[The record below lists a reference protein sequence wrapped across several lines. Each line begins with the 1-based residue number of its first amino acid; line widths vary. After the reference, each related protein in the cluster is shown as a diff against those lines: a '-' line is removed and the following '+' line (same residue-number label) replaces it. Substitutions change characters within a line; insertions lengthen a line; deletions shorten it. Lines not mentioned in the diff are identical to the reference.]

1 MKQWIM
7 QRSTWLGI
15 GAAVIA
21 VLGILVDKGVV
32 SSMWISIAS
41 AVLSA
46 FGLGV
51 NDRGTVKKKSTMNG
65 VVLSLA
71 LAVVALGSVGCGSSF
86 MNMTD
91 EEKVQAVINTG
102 CDGATIAGCFDSP
115 GQCIDA
121 ISDAVGDRKIT
132 PDLVNVIFGLSTCEE
147 IHDAI
152 DRIHE
157 NCQKK

>member
-51 NDRGTVKKKSTMNG
+51 NDRGTAKKKSPTNG
-65 VVLSLA
+65 IVMFLA
-71 LAVVALGSVGCGSSF
+71 FSAVALGSSGCGSSLS
-86 MNMTD
+86 NMTED
-91 EEKVQAVINTG
+91 EKVQAVINTS
-102 CDGATIAGCFDSP
+102 CEGATIAGCFDSSD
-115 GQCIDA
+115 QCVDA
-121 ISDAVGDRKIT
+121 ISDAVGDSKIT

-147 IHDAI
+147 IRDAI
-152 DRIHE
+152 DRAGKYI
-157 NCQKK
+157 KK

>member
-1 MKQWIM
+1 MKEWFM

-21 VLGILVDKGVV
+21 VLGILVDNGTVEP
-32 SSMWISIAS
+32 MWLSIVS

-51 NDRGTVKKKSTMNG
+51 NDRGSAKKKTMNG
-65 VVLSLA
+65 IVLCLA
-71 LAVVALGSVGCGSSF
+71 FSAVALGSAGCGSSLS
-86 MNMTD
+86 NMTD

-102 CDGATIAGCFDSP
+102 CDGATIAGCFDSS
-115 GQCIDA
+115 GQCIEA
-121 ISDAVGDRKIT
+121 VSEAVGDSQIT

-152 DRIHE
+152 DSAGKAIR
-157 NCQKK
+157 K

>member
-1 MKQWIM
+1 MKEWFM

-15 GAAVIA
+15 GAAAIA
-21 VLGILVDKGVV
+21 VLGILVDNGTVEP
-32 SSMWISIAS
+32 MWLSIVS

-51 NDRGTVKKKSTMNG
+51 NDRGTMKKKSKMNG

-71 LAVVALGSVGCGSSF
+71 LAVVAIGSVGCGSSL

-91 EEKVQAVINTG
+91 AEKVQSVINTG
-102 CDGATIAGCFDSP
+102 CDGATIAGCFDSS

-121 ISDAVGDRKIT
+121 VSEAAGDSQIT

-152 DRIHE
+152 DRLNSID
-157 NCQKK
+157 KR

>member
-15 GAAVIA
+15 GAAAIA
-21 VLGILVDKGVV
+21 VLGILVDNGTVEP
-32 SSMWISIAS
+32 MWLSIVS

-46 FGLGV
+46 LGLGV
-51 NDRGTVKKKSTMNG
+51 NDRGTMKKKSKMNG

-71 LAVVALGSVGCGSSF
+71 LSVVALWSYGCGSSLV
-86 MNMTD
+86 NMTD

-102 CDGATIAGCFDSP
+102 CEGATIAGCFDSS
-115 GQCIDA
+115 GQCIEA
-121 ISDAVGDRKIT
+121 ISEAVGYRKMT
-132 PDLVNVIFGLSTCEE
+132 PDLANVIFGLSTCEE

-152 DRIHE
+152 DRVKSID
-157 NCQKK
+157 KR

>member
-51 NDRGTVKKKSTMNG
+51 NDRGSTKKKPTMNG
-65 VVLSLA
+65 VVLCLA
-71 LAVVALGSVGCGSSF
+71 FSAVSLGSAGCGSSLS
-86 MNMTD
+86 NMTED
-91 EEKVQAVINTG
+91 EKVQVVINTG
-102 CDGATIAGCFDSP
+102 CEGATIAGCFDSSD
-115 GQCIDA
+115 QCVDA
-121 ISDAVGDRKIT
+121 ISDAVGDSKIT

-152 DRIHE
+152 DKAGKAIR
-157 NCQKK
+157 

>member
-21 VLGILVDKGVV
+21 VLGILVDKGTIEP
-32 SSMWISIAS
+32 MWLSIVS

-51 NDRGTVKKKSTMNG
+51 NDRGTAKKKPPTNG
-65 VVLSLA
+65 VAMFLA
-71 LAVVALGSVGCGSSF
+71 FAAVSLGSAGCGSSLS
-86 MNMTD
+86 NMTD
-91 EEKVQAVINTG
+91 DEKLQAVINTG
-102 CDGATIAGCFDSP
+102 CEGATIAGCFNSSD
-115 GQCIDA
+115 QCVDA
-121 ISDAVGDRKIT
+121 ISDAVGDSKIT
-132 PDLVNVIFGLSTCEE
+132 PDFVNVIFGLSTCEE

-152 DRIHE
+152 DRAGEHI
-157 NCQKK
+157 KK